1 MIVKTNVTKH
11 EIDGKDSGRK
21 PHPPGI
27 LNVNL
32 KVKNIDNAKWVAKHL
47 IMNLEILAALDK
59 TDPLYEVYKEADQK
73 DKHNIDFYLQSVL

>member
-59 TDPLYEVYKEADQK
+59 NDPLYEVYKEAAQK